1 MIGKEQILPLDLH
14 KGKSVLGKE
23 QRNVMIELLKAILF
37 GIVEGVTEWLPISST
52 GHLILLDEFIT
63 LNVSDAFKSM
73 FDVVIQLGAILAVIV
88 LFFHKLNPFSPS
100 KSAGEKKQTWQLW
113 FKVIVAILPSGIVG
127 VLFDDWMD
135 EHLHNA
141 VVVSIALIVY
151 GIAFILVEQRNTR
164 GKFQRISTK
173 DGVTV
178 ARLKEQ
184 SVNDVYDISYQT
196 ALFIGLFQCLSLI
209 PGTSRSG
216 STILG
221 AILIGVG
228 RSAGAEFS
236 FFMAIPTMLGA
247 SAIKGLKF
255 LLSGVSATGTEIGVL
270 VVGCVVSFLVSLV
283 VIKALMEYV
292 RNHSF
297 SVFGVYRI
305 VLGVVVL
312 LYFAL
317 LG

>member
-1 MIGKEQILPLDLH
+1 M
-14 KGKSVLGKE
+14 V
-23 QRNVMIELLKAILF
+23 IELLKAVLF

-100 KSAGEKKQTWQLW
+100 KTSDEKKQTWDLW
-113 FKVIVAILPSGIVG
+113 FKVIVAIIPSGIVG
-127 VLFDDWMD
+127 VLFDEWMD
-135 EHLHNA
+135 THLHNA

-151 GIAFILVEQRNTR
+151 GIAFILVENRRQ
-164 GKFQRISTK
+164 GKYLGKNAVDT
-173 DGVTV
+173 
-178 ARLKEQ
+178 
-184 SVNDVYDISYQT
+184 VYDITYRT
-196 ALFIGLFQCLSLI
+196 ALIIGLFQCLSLI

-255 LLSGVSATGTEIGVL
+255 LLCGVSATGTEIGVL
-270 VVGCVVSFLVSLV
+270 IVGCIVSFVVSLL
-283 VIKALMEYV
+283 VIKGLMQYV
-292 RNHSF
+292 RSHSF
-297 SVFGVYRI
+297 SAFGVYRI
-305 VLGVVVL
+305 ILGIVVL
-312 LYFAL
+312 AYFAL
-317 LG
+317 VG

>member
-1 MIGKEQILPLDLH
+1 MTDI
-14 KGKSVLGKE
+14 
-23 QRNVMIELLKAILF
+23 IEILKAVLF
-37 GIVEGVTEWLPISST
+37 GIVEGITEWLPVSST
-52 GHLILLDEFIT
+52 GHLILLNEFVN
-63 LNVSDAFKSM
+63 LNVSQEFQSM
-73 FDVVIQLGAILAVIV
+73 FDVVIQLGAILAVCA
-88 LFFHKLNPFSPS
+88 LFFRKLNPFDPG
-100 KSAGEKKQTWQLW
+100 KDTVRKKQTWRLW
-113 FKVIVAILPSGIVG
+113 FMVIASIIPSGVVG

-141 VVVSIALIVY
+141 VEVSIALIVY
-151 GIAFILVEQRNTR
+151 GIAFLLVESRNNR

-178 ARLKEQ
+178 ARLKQ
-184 SVNDVYDISYQT
+184 NSVENVYDIPYRT
-196 ALFIGLFQCLSLI
+196 ALIIGLFQCLSLI

-270 VVGCVVSFLVSLV
+270 LVGCVVSFLVSLL
-283 VIKALMEYV
+283 VIRGLMQYV
-292 RNHSF
+292 RSHSF
-297 SVFGVYRI
+297 SAFGVYRI
-305 VLGVVVL
+305 VLGIIVL
-312 LYFAL
+312 AYFAL
-317 LG
+317 FT